1 MQQVPLQSVPSQQVK
16 TVLGGQNCQIAVY
29 QKTQGMFVDLNV
41 AGVDISSGVL
51 ALNGVP
57 LCPTSYLGF
66 VGNLL
71 FIDTQGLDDPD
82 YTGVGVRFQLLYLTG
97 AEYELL

>member
-1 MQQVPLQSVPSQQVK
+1 MQLVPLQSVPSQQVK

-29 QKTQGMFVDLNV
+29 QKNQGMFVDLNV
-41 AGVDISSGVL
+41 GGVDVSSGVL

-57 LCPTSYLGF
+57 LCPTNYLGF

-82 YTGVGVRFQLLYLTG
+82 YTGAGVRFQLLYLTG